1 MPVLVFFA
9 VASLALLALLFVA
22 DATLEKG
29 SSPIVT
35 SNRVGL
41 PEQPHPDPIQV
52 LTSAPAPAP
61 DMNSQAVLAAQP
73 KSTRHKVK
81 RESVTRRPFDFP
93 FSFWGR

>member
-9 VASLALLALLFVA
+9 VAGLALLALLFVA

-41 PEQPHPDPIQV
+41 PEQPHPDLIQV

-73 KSTRHKVK
+73 KSTRAKVK
-81 RESVTRRPFDFP
+81 RKSVTRPFDFP